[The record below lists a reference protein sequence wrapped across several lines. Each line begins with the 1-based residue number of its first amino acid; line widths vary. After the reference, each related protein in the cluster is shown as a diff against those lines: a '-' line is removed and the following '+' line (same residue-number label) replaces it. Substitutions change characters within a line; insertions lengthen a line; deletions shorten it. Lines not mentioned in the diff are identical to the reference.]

1 MTVTVNE
8 GANQL
13 GIALQNSEEYQV
25 LKNIYQEVN
34 SDAEAKVLFEKF
46 RNMQLQMQEKQMNG
60 QEIGQEEIAQAQII
74 VADVQKNEKISNLM
88 QAEEKMNNVIMQVN
102 QIVLKPLEDLY
113 NSMTN

>member
-1 MTVTVNE
+1 MTISVNE

-25 LKNIYQEVN
+25 LKGVYQEVN
-34 SDAEAKVLFEKF
+34 SDSEAKVLFEKF

-60 QEIGQEEIAQAQII
+60 QEIGQEEIAQAQTI

-88 QAEEKMNNVIMQVN
+88 VAEEKMNNLIVGVN

-113 NSMTN
+113 KTMTN

>member
-1 MTVTVNE
+1 MTVSVNE

-25 LKNIYQEVN
+25 LKGVYQEVN
-34 SDAEAKVLFEKF
+34 SDPEAKVLFEKF

-60 QEIGQEEIAQAQII
+60 QEIGQEEIAQAQTI

-88 QAEEKMNNVIMQVN
+88 VAEEKMNNLIVGVN

-113 NSMTN
+113 KTMSN

>member
-1 MTVTVNE
+1 MTISVNE

-25 LKNIYQEVN
+25 LKGVYQEVN
-34 SDAEAKVLFEKF
+34 SDPEAKVLFEKF

-60 QEIGQEEIAQAQII
+60 QEIGQEEIAQAQAI

-88 QAEEKMNNVIMQVN
+88 VAEEKMNNLIVGVN

-113 NSMTN
+113 KTMTN